1 MMRPVT
7 VSVYDVVG
15 GSLCVSADDGRRL
28 HDKILPLLRQGTLVV
43 LSFERVELMISAFLN
58 AAIGQLY
65 GELSYESV
73 DDLLSATD
81 LSSDDV
87 DVWQQVIENAKV
99 YFERP
104 EDLDRAWR
112 EEIGD
117 DDEDYEDA
125 DDEEY
130 RSQTVS
136 L

>member
-28 HDKILPLLRQGTLVV
+28 HDKIVPLLRQSTPVV

-73 DDLLSATD
+73 DDLLSPKN

-87 DVWQQVIENAKV
+87 DMWKQVIENAKV